1 MTHLKSIVKTSHPI
15 IFASQLY
22 AEVLNSTSMSNHII
36 KIIESNHDDYC
47 VVPYCYFHNTF
58 MDYEENIGSI
68 FSDEIKKVLYNN
80 QDMQLNSTKDIK
92 KNIVPI
98 FKKNIPI
105 TNKQYLCGMIG
116 VPIPNEDDPYADQ
129 DHYIA
134 YIYDKKN
141 KILNYFDSA
150 INNSYKQTESYKI
163 LVHTLNPR
171 VIVVNKST
179 FETQGGISESEYN
192 YIAQNIFCHT
202 WCLWFIY
209 QFIVKKKSMLQIDQM
224 TSKNKDKE
232 YDKKNLIKIKKF
244 VYETLLDI
252 LELKHVYRLK
262 LFKNAFRY
270 IIIDD
275 DQTNILEIIKKQD

>member
-1 MTHLKSIVKTSHPI
+1 MTDLKSIVKTCHPI

-58 MDYEENIGSI
+58 MDCEENIGTI
-68 FSDEIKKVLYNN
+68 FNDEIKNVLYNN

-92 KNIVPI
+92 KYIVPI
-98 FKKNIPI
+98 FRKNIPT

-116 VPIPNEDDPYADQ
+116 VPIPNEDDPYAEQ

-134 YIYDKKN
+134 YIYDKNN

-179 FETQGGISESEYN
+179 FETQGGISDSEYN

-224 TSKNKDKE
+224 TSKNKDKD

-244 VYETLLDI
+244 VYETLLDK
-252 LELKHVYRLK
+252 LELKNVYKLK

-275 DQTNILEIIKKQD
+275 DQTNILEIIKKRD